1 MEMDILQSL
10 DTLGL
15 IPFLVWMH
23 IKAEK
28 RQDSQA
34 ERMEAVRHENEERH
48 VQMVRGWEKQL
59 NEVIAKYEAREADIV
74 SRNDATVSEL
84 RTRYDKVIDNYN
96 AERDKLFLEIDRKLD
111 DVIRFN
117 QAK

>member
-28 RQDSQA
+28 RQDLQS
-34 ERMEAVRHENEERH
+34 ERMEAIRHENEERH
-48 VQMVRGWEKQL
+48 EKMVRGWEKQL
-59 NEVIAKYEAREADIV
+59 NEVIAKYEERELA
-74 SRNDATVSEL
+74 L
-84 RTRYDKVIDNYN
+84 RSRYDKVVEGYN
-96 AERDKLFLEIDRKLD
+96 RERDKLFMDIDRKLD
-111 DVIRFN
+111 DVIRFTGSRN
-117 QAK
+117 G